1 MKRPAHGNRVG
12 GAAEYRAVSREG
24 NVLKFLRIMVVGL
37 MVSALMA
44 LGGVALAQTGSDDA
58 PPDVKT
64 ERQERPGPVAPPGS
78 GPTILDRGQT
88 LPFTGGDV
96 TLFVIVG
103 AGAVALGTIAVRAA
117 RAKSGA

>member
-1 MKRPAHGNRVG
+1 VA

-24 NVLKFLRIMVVGL
+24 NVLKFLKIMVVGL

-44 LGGVALAQTGSDDA
+44 LGGVALAQTGSDDT
-58 PPDVKT
+58 PPEILPDRITK
-64 ERQERPGPVAPPGS
+64 PGPVQPPAI
-78 GPTILDRGQT
+78 GPTIQDRGQT

-103 AGAVALGTIAVRAA
+103 AGAIALGTVAVRAA
-117 RAKSGA
+117 RAKSDA